1 MIHYTHKI
9 RFLRNIKDCFLG
21 ISATAVQRGGLTA
34 LTLMALLLNRNT
46 FNDPADP
53 EAGLAG
59 FAFAITIAGIGITIG
74 AIVAPFGVKRF
85 GRHAWIR
92 YSLLASAISSQ
103 PRSRRT
109 RASCSPRALSSESM
123 R

>member
-1 MIHYTHKI
+1 MLF
-9 RFLRNIKDCFLG
+9 R

-74 AIVAPFGVKRF
+74 AIVAPFGVKKI
-85 GRHAWIR
+85 WTPCLD
-92 YSLLASAISSQ
+92 SLFTLCLRNSAH
-103 PRSRRT
+103 RSRI
-109 RASCSPRALSSESM
+109 
-123 R
+123 